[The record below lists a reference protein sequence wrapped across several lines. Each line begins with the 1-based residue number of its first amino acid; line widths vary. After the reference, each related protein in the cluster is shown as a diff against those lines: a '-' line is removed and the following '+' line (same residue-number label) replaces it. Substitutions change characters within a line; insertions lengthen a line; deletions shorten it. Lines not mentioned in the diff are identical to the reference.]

1 MAGSFEAAPPR
12 QPRRRLQPR
21 RRRPLSR
28 RLRLSPLLRPNQNRS
43 LTINY
48 VSGSSACSS
57 RRSTRNSV
65 VSTLRQLG
73 LSIPAD
79 FYVENDVQT
88 WQNLLGEFRDLDLVK
103 SYMAMKVRL
112 MFDPPSSSFGL
123 ASMTEMVTELEWR
136 INVLT
141 DQPYSVPVLPSPE
154 GSEV

>member
-1 MAGSFEAAPPR
+1 MTDSIFESVKKVVGLLGDDDSFDED
-12 QPRRRLQPR
+12 
-21 RRRPLSR
+21 
-28 RLRLSPLLRPNQNRS
+28 LL
-43 LTINY
+43 LHI
-48 VSGSSACSS
+48 
-57 RRSTRNSV
+57 NSV

-79 FYVENDVQT
+79 FYVRDDVQT

-123 ASMTEMVTELEWR
+123 KSMEEMAKEYEWR

>member
-1 MAGSFEAAPPR
+1 MALACDSYLYFKMGDHMADSIFNSVKKVVGLLGDDGSFDEDI
-12 QPRRRLQPR
+12 
-21 RRRPLSR
+21 
-28 RLRLSPLLRPNQNRS
+28 LLH
-43 LTINY
+43 I
-48 VSGSSACSS
+48 
-57 RRSTRNSV
+57 NSV

-79 FYVENDVQT
+79 FYVRDDVQT
-88 WQNLLGEFRDLDLVK
+88 WRDLLGEFRDLDLVK

-123 ASMTEMVTELEWR
+123 ASMTEMVKELEWR

-154 GSEV
+154 GSEA

>member
-1 MAGSFEAAPPR
+1 MANSIFNSVKKVVGLLGDDGSFDEDI
-12 QPRRRLQPR
+12 
-21 RRRPLSR
+21 
-28 RLRLSPLLRPNQNRS
+28 LLH
-43 LTINY
+43 I
-48 VSGSSACSS
+48 
-57 RRSTRNSV
+57 NSV

-79 FYVENDVQT
+79 FYVEDDVQT
-88 WQNLLGEFRDLDLVK
+88 WRDLLGEFRDFDLVK

-123 ASMTEMVTELEWR
+123 ASMAEMVTELEWR

-141 DQPYSVPVLPSPE
+141 DQPHSVPVLPSPE

>member
-1 MAGSFEAAPPR
+1 MTDSIFSSVKKVVGLLGDDGSFDEDI
-12 QPRRRLQPR
+12 
-21 RRRPLSR
+21 
-28 RLRLSPLLRPNQNRS
+28 LLH
-43 LTINY
+43 I
-48 VSGSSACSS
+48 
-57 RRSTRNSV
+57 NSV

-79 FYVENDVQT
+79 FYVRDDVQT

-123 ASMTEMVTELEWR
+123 KSMEEMAKEYEWR

-141 DQPYSVPVLPSPE
+141 DQPYSVPVPPSPE

>member
-1 MAGSFEAAPPR
+1 MANSIFNSVKKVVGLLGDDGSFDEDI
-12 QPRRRLQPR
+12 
-21 RRRPLSR
+21 
-28 RLRLSPLLRPNQNRS
+28 LLH
-43 LTINY
+43 I
-48 VSGSSACSS
+48 
-57 RRSTRNSV
+57 NSV

-79 FYVENDVQT
+79 FYIEDDVQT
-88 WQNLLGEFRDLDLVK
+88 WRDLLGEYRDLDLVK

-123 ASMTEMVTELEWR
+123 ASMTEMVKELEWR

-141 DQPYSVPVLPSPE
+141 DQPHSVPVLPSPE

>member
-1 MAGSFEAAPPR
+1 MVDSIFSSVKKVVGLLGDDGSFDEDI
-12 QPRRRLQPR
+12 
-21 RRRPLSR
+21 
-28 RLRLSPLLRPNQNRS
+28 LLH
-43 LTINY
+43 I
-48 VSGSSACSS
+48 
-57 RRSTRNSV
+57 NSV

-79 FYVENDVQT
+79 FYVEDDVQT
-88 WQNLLGEFRDLDLVK
+88 WRDLLGEYRDLDLVK
-103 SYMAMKVRL
+103 SYMTMKVRL

-123 ASMTEMVTELEWR
+123 ASMTEMVKEFEWR

>member
-1 MAGSFEAAPPR
+1 MADSIFNSVKKVVGLLGDDDSFDEDI
-12 QPRRRLQPR
+12 
-21 RRRPLSR
+21 
-28 RLRLSPLLRPNQNRS
+28 LLH
-43 LTINY
+43 I
-48 VSGSSACSS
+48 
-57 RRSTRNSV
+57 NSV

-79 FYVENDVQT
+79 FYVRDDVQT

-103 SYMAMKVRL
+103 SYMTMKVRL

-123 ASMTEMVTELEWR
+123 KSMEEMVKEYEWR

>member
-1 MAGSFEAAPPR
+1 MTDSIFESVKKVVGLLGDDGSFDEDI
-12 QPRRRLQPR
+12 
-21 RRRPLSR
+21 
-28 RLRLSPLLRPNQNRS
+28 LLH
-43 LTINY
+43 I
-48 VSGSSACSS
+48 
-57 RRSTRNSV
+57 NSV

-79 FYVENDVQT
+79 FYVRDDVQT
-88 WQNLLGEFRDLDLVK
+88 WRDLLGEFRDLDLVK
-103 SYMAMKVRL
+103 SYMTMKVRL

-123 ASMTEMVTELEWR
+123 KSMEEMVKEYEWR

>member
-1 MAGSFEAAPPR
+1 MTDSIFSSVKKVVGLLGDDGSFDEDI
-12 QPRRRLQPR
+12 
-21 RRRPLSR
+21 
-28 RLRLSPLLRPNQNRS
+28 LLH
-43 LTINY
+43 I
-48 VSGSSACSS
+48 
-57 RRSTRNSV
+57 NSV

-79 FYVENDVQT
+79 FYVRDDVQT

-103 SYMAMKVRL
+103 SYMTMKVRL

-123 ASMTEMVTELEWR
+123 KSMEEMAKEYEWR

-141 DQPYSVPVLPSPE
+141 DQPYSVPVPPSPE

>member
-1 MAGSFEAAPPR
+1 MTDSIFSSVKKVVGLLGDDGSFDEDV
-12 QPRRRLQPR
+12 
-21 RRRPLSR
+21 
-28 RLRLSPLLRPNQNRS
+28 LLH
-43 LTINY
+43 I
-48 VSGSSACSS
+48 
-57 RRSTRNSV
+57 NSV

-79 FYVENDVQT
+79 FYVRDDVQT

-103 SYMAMKVRL
+103 SYMVMKVRL

-123 ASMTEMVTELEWR
+123 ASMKEMVTELEWR

-141 DQPYSVPVLPSPE
+141 DQPNSVPVLPSPE

>member
-1 MAGSFEAAPPR
+1 MADSIFNSVKKVVGLLGDDDSFDEDI
-12 QPRRRLQPR
+12 
-21 RRRPLSR
+21 
-28 RLRLSPLLRPNQNRS
+28 LLH
-43 LTINY
+43 I
-48 VSGSSACSS
+48 
-57 RRSTRNSV
+57 NSV

-73 LSIPAD
+73 LSIPSD
-79 FYVENDVQT
+79 FYVRDDVQT
-88 WQNLLGEFRDLDLVK
+88 WRDLLGEFRDLDLVK

-123 ASMTEMVTELEWR
+123 ASMTEMVKELEWR

>member
-1 MAGSFEAAPPR
+1 MTDSIFSSVKKVVGLLGDDGSFDEDI
-12 QPRRRLQPR
+12 
-21 RRRPLSR
+21 
-28 RLRLSPLLRPNQNRS
+28 LLH
-43 LTINY
+43 I
-48 VSGSSACSS
+48 
-57 RRSTRNSV
+57 NSV

-79 FYVENDVQT
+79 FYVRDDVQT
-88 WQNLLGEFRDLDLVK
+88 WRDLLGEFRDLDLVK

-141 DQPYSVPVLPSPE
+141 DQPHSVPVLPSPE